1 MTFKLLIDGQMV
13 SGDYTTPVLNP
24 ATEVVLAEC
33 PRASEAQLDQAVAAA
48 RTAFPR
54 WAATQIDR
62 RRDILRTIAD
72 RIDAHADE
80 LARLLTQEQGK
91 PTDSAR
97 GELWFLAN
105 AFRSHAKYE
114 LAREVISNGVGDHV
128 EVHRKPLGVVA
139 LIVPWNF
146 PMALL
151 AFKLPFALLAGN
163 TVIAKPAPTTPL
175 TTLRLGELLADLL
188 PAGVFNII
196 ADANDLGDKLAQHPD
211 IRKVSFTGSAATGR
225 KVMANAAPTL
235 KRLSLELGGNDAA
248 IVLDDVDPKTVAPTL
263 FASAFGNN
271 GQVCIAIKRLYVHD
285 AIYDALC
292 TELAILADAA
302 VVGDGLAQ
310 GTTHG
315 PLQNK
320 QQLEKVLA
328 ILDDARRSGTVIAG
342 GTRPDRPGYFLRP
355 TIVRDIEEG
364 TRLVDEEQFGPVLPI
379 IRFTDEEDALARAN
393 NSPYGLGG
401 SIWSRDVER
410 ANGLAERMDAGTVGI
425 NQHVGIDADVP
436 FGGSKQSGIG
446 TELGKEGLLEFTQL
460 KVISSA
466 ILPPTFLSGR

>member
-1 MTFKLLIDGQMV
+1 MTFKLLINGQMV
-13 SGDYTTPVLNP
+13 AGACSTPVLNP
-24 ATEVVLAEC
+24 ATEAVLAEC
-33 PRASEAQLDQAVAAA
+33 PRASAAQLDQAVDAANA
-48 RTAFPR
+48 AFPG
-54 WAATQIDR
+54 WAATPVDR
-62 RRDILRTIAD
+62 RREILRTIAD

-91 PTDSAR
+91 PIDSAK
-97 GELWFLAN
+97 GELWFMAHT
-105 AFRSHAKYE
+105 FRSHAGYE
-114 LAREVISNGVGDHV
+114 LAREVISNRAGDHV
-128 EVHRKPLGVVA
+128 AVHRKPLGVVA

-188 PAGVFNII
+188 PAGVFNVI
-196 ADANDLGDKLAQHPD
+196 ADANDLGERLVQHPG

-248 IVLDDVDPKTVAPTL
+248 IVLDDVDPQAVAPRL

-285 AIYDALC
+285 TIYDAMC
-292 TELAILADAA
+292 NELARLADAA
-302 VVGDGLAQ
+302 VVGDGLEQ

-320 QQLEKVLA
+320 AQLEKVLS
-328 ILDDARRSGTVIAG
+328 ILDDARKVGNVVAG

-355 TIVRDIEEG
+355 TIVRDLREG
-364 TRLVDEEQFGPVLPI
+364 TRLVDEEQFGPVLPV
-379 IRFTDEEDALARAN
+379 IRFTDDEDALTRAN
-393 NSPYGLGG
+393 NTPYGLGG
-401 SIWSRDVER
+401 SIWSGDVER
-410 ANGLAERMDAGTVGI
+410 AAGLAERMDAGTVGI
-425 NQHVGIDADVP
+425 NQHVGVDADVP

-466 ILPPTFLSGR
+466 GPRPPLPSGA